1 MKMSVTDDMVT
12 HKAELKKKGGG
23 GLLVTFA
30 KLPMALPHLYV

>member
-1 MKMSVTDDMVT
+1 MKMSDSDDMMT
-12 HKAELKKKGGG
+12 HKAELKKKN